1 MSFSVVFILVRVKKE
16 RSRLIS
22 SVRVLI
28 LSMKFEYSVLGC
40 KVSFKY
46 VIYDVKVIVRYL
58 DFYEYDIEEF

>member
-1 MSFSVVFILVRVKKE
+1 MKKE

-22 SVRVLI
+22 SVCVLI
-28 LSMKFEYSVLGC
+28 LSMKFEYSVLGR

>member
-28 LSMKFEYSVLGC
+28 LSMKFEYSVLGR